1 MAESERRSE
10 IRAGGGNGQGNGERR
25 DGSSPKEDGE
35 RAHAREWGER
45 AGVLGGEGQHGVEG
59 ASKKKL
65 KRKRQQWAG
74 EYET

>member
-1 MAESERRSE
+1 
-10 IRAGGGNGQGNGERR
+10 
-25 DGSSPKEDGE
+25 
-35 RAHAREWGER
+35 
-45 AGVLGGEGQHGVEG
+45 VLGGEGQHGVEG